1 MRWVLLIFAFASCS
15 EVAGQWCCAQIR
27 PTWPGAT
34 LLSCWCSVRDEVGTG
49 SWSPETVY
57 WAYVTLWGGYF
68 ALIFKWQ
75 DTHQKVK
82 SLVYSHRTGR
92 GWIWG
97 VWLSCHLEAPW
108 TGGWERW
115 RGVLCNLH
123 PHHSGHFPDAGHAPG
138 PLWTLTSQ
146 TNECPCV
153 WGTHLLR
160 SCWFPTLCRAW
171 RNQSVYFCCL
181 KTAYLTKNVLDLH
194 NITCE
199 KLNRHTSPR
208 EWKHIVNVLDV
219 LIPYLYNLHK
229 VHGSLG
235 FTSEFFMCRHYP
247 HHFQHVWRLFH
258 AHVQSLSLHSNH
270 HWLKSPNISFF
281 CFCTWPAFSKATS
294 FPLFN
299 LLEGLFSPFI
309 FRCAIHLEIILVH
322 GMIYGGVDSP
332 PQNTQLVQL
341 IY

>member
-1 MRWVLLIFAFASCS
+1 MLQPFSPAGSQSGAGWGQGLRVQGLFTEHTWLC
-15 EVAGQWCCAQIR
+15 EVSLFPNDKIPIR
-27 PTWPGAT
+27 RLSHWSTVTELAEGGFEVCGCPVTWKH
-34 LLSCWCSVRDEVGTG
+34 
-49 SWSPETVY
+49 PE
-57 WAYVTLWGGYF
+57 LQG
-68 ALIFKWQ
+68 
-75 DTHQKVK
+75 
-82 SLVYSHRTGR
+82 GR
-92 GWIWG
+92 G
-97 VWLSCHLEAPW
+97 
-108 TGGWERW
+108 GGESQ
-115 RGVLCNLH
+115 CNLH
-123 PHHSGHFPDAGHAPG
+123 PYHSVHLPDAGHTPG
-138 PLWTLTSQ
+138 PQWTLTSQ